1 MVFFCF
7 VFEKISTSL
16 PILLVMLFVHAGK
29 RSSSC
34 SQCFFPDGIYLLKVN
49 KRNTRTK
56 CEICSRLTTKR
67 PEQCHWHRAGV
78 FIEHILHLALV
89 FLLLT
94 LNMLLLTGSKQLLL
108 KILQYSQENSCG
120 GVSF

>member
-1 MVFFCF
+1 
-7 VFEKISTSL
+7 
-16 PILLVMLFVHAGK
+16 MLFVHVGK
-29 RSSSC
+29 RSSSR

-49 KRNTRTK
+49 NGNTRTK

-94 LNMLLLTGSKQLLL
+94 LNMLLPTGSKQLLL